1 MAKGVLNR
9 RQFSLSAAVAAS
21 AWAIPSVS
29 TEIRLEKNKVTLA
42 VSGKAS
48 FYYLPLTIAEQLG
61 YFEQEG
67 IELEIIEFQSVL
79 KAQQAL
85 TMGSADVVCGA
96 FDHVINLHSKN
107 QIVQSFVALGRTPQ
121 MAMGVSVKNL
131 PNYKEVIDLKGKKIG
146 ITAPGTASNLMASLL
161 LQRAG
166 LLSSEVSFIGVGTA
180 AGAIAAIRSGQI
192 DAVCN
197 LEPVM
202 TMLEQKGDIKIIS
215 DARTLKGTQALYGG
229 LMPAACLYA
238 PLDSV
243 HKSRLV
249 TQALTNA
256 IVRALKWLQ
265 TAGPRDLMKAVP
277 EAYLLGDRGLY
288 LASYNNL
295 RESIS
300 LDGMIADEEA
310 KTALRVLSNFEST
323 MKADK
328 IELPKT
334 FTNVFVRRAKA
345 QFRV

>member
-1 MAKGVLNR
+1 MANGVLNR
-9 RQFSLSAAVAAS
+9 RQFSLSAALAAS
-21 AWAIPSVS
+21 AWAVPSAS
-29 TEIRLEKNKVTLA
+29 TETRLEKSKVTLA

-61 YFEQEG
+61 YFEQER

-85 TMGSADVVCGA
+85 ALGAADVVCGA
-96 FDHVINLHSKN
+96 FDHVISLHSKN
-107 QIVQSFVALGRTPQ
+107 QFVQSFVALGRAPQ
-121 MAMGVSVKNL
+121 MAMGVSIKNI

-146 ITAPGTASNLMASLL
+146 ITAPGAASNLMASLFV
-161 LQRAG
+161 QRAG

-238 PLDSV
+238 PPDFI
-243 HKSRLV
+243 HKNRLV

-256 IVRALKWLQ
+256 MVHALKWLQ

-310 KTALRVLSNFEST
+310 RTALRALSNFDPT
-323 MKADK
+323 VKLDK

-334 FTNVFVRRAKA
+334 FTNVFAKRAKA
-345 QFRV
+345 QFRA

>member
-9 RQFSLSAAVAAS
+9 RQFSLGAAVVAS
-21 AWAIPSVS
+21 AWMAPSVS
-29 TEIRLEKNKVTLA
+29 TEVKSEKSKVTLA

-85 TMGSADVVCGA
+85 AMGSVNVVCGA
-96 FDHVINLHSKN
+96 FDHVIHLHSKN
-107 QIVQSFVALGRTPQ
+107 QMVQSFVALGRTPQ
-121 MAMGVSVKNL
+121 MAMGVSVKNI

-146 ITAPGTASNLMASLL
+146 ITAPGTASNLMAGLL

-202 TMLEQKGDIKIIS
+202 TILEQKGDIKIIS
-215 DARTLKGTQALYGG
+215 DVRTLKGTRALYGG

-238 PLDSV
+238 QPDSI
-243 HKSRLV
+243 HKNRLV

-334 FTNVFVRRAKA
+334 FTNVFVRRAKV